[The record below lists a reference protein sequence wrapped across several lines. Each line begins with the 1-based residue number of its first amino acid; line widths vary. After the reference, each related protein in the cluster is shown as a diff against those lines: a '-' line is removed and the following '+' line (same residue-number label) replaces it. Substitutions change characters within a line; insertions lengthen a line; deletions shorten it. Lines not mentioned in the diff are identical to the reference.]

1 MLQLNK
7 LTPLC
12 KKKKRV
18 GRGGSRGG
26 TSCKGHKGQKARSG
40 PHISVTFEGGQMPL
54 VRRLPK
60 RGFNNKR
67 FATEV
72 KIISL
77 QRLDELF
84 NDGDKVDKHILLEK
98 GFIKGKGKF
107 YLKILANGELTKK
120 LEVVAD
126 SFSKSAEDKIK
137 SLGGQAIV
145 EKVAKEI

>member
-1 MLQLNK
+1 MLKLDK

-12 KKKKRV
+12 KKRKRV

-26 TSCKGHKGQKARSG
+26 TSCKGHKGQRARSG
-40 PHISVTFEGGQMPL
+40 PKISVTFEGGQMPL

-60 RGFNNKR
+60 RGFNNTR

-84 NDGDKVDKHILLEK
+84 NDGDKVDKKVLIEK
-98 GFIKGKGKF
+98 GALKGKGKF
-107 YLKILANGELTKK
+107 ALKVLGSGEITKK

-137 SLGGQAIV
+137 GLGGQAIV
-145 EKVAKEI
+145 AKEI

>member
-12 KKKKRV
+12 KKRKRV

-40 PHISVTFEGGQMPL
+40 PHISVAFEGGQMPL

-72 KIISL
+72 KIVSL
-77 QRLDELF
+77 QQLDNLF
-84 NDGDKVDKHILLEK
+84 VAGDTVNKQVLIEK
-98 GFIKGKGKF
+98 GVLKGKGKF
-107 YLKILANGELTKK
+107 YLKILANGDLTKK

-126 SFSKSAEDKIK
+126 SFSKSAMDKIK
-137 SLGGQAIV
+137 SLGGQAIL
-145 EKVAKEI
+145 AKEI